1 MYNQVSDTYS
11 EEKDK
16 EIEKDGGECCSKVLI
31 GGLSEQMNLMLGEI
45 KKQGQCVSYKQER
58 VVENDS
64 WEPT

>member
-31 GGLSEQMNLMLGEI
+31 GGLSGQMNLMLGEI
-45 KKQGQCVSYKQER
+45 KK
-58 VVENDS
+58 
-64 WEPT
+64 